1 MRYVGFVVAA
11 ALGIAGPLTAQQHQH
26 TEGMRHSNTDS
37 AFAAVQSRGKDVM
50 GVDQYT
56 SRHVFESRPDGGR
69 IELQRQEDDS
79 ADVAQIRR
87 HLGEIVE
94 QFRRGDFSAPF
105 AVHAQQ
111 VPGTRVMAASSDR
124 IRYTVRPLPRG
135 GEIVI
140 SSRDAGAIAAVHEF
154 LAFQRSDHRVERER

>member
-56 SRHVFESRPDGGR
+56 SQHVFESRPDGGR

-79 ADVAQIRR
+79 AGVAQIRR

-105 AVHAQQ
+105 AVHAQE
-111 VPGTRVMAASSDR
+111 VPGARVMAAKADR
-124 IRYTVRPLPRG
+124 IRYTVRSLPRG
-135 GEIVI
+135 GEVVI
-140 SSRDAGAIAAVHEF
+140 TSHDADAIAAVHEF
-154 LAFQRSDHRVERER
+154 LAFQRSDHRADGN

>member
-1 MRYVGFVVAA
+1 MRSIGFVVAA
-11 ALGIAGPLTAQQHQH
+11 ALGIAGPLAAQQHQH
-26 TEGMRHSNTDS
+26 TEGMRHGNTDS

-56 SRHVFESRPDGGR
+56 SQHVFESRPDGGR
-69 IELQRQEDDS
+69 IELQRLEDDS
-79 ADVAQIRR
+79 AGVAQIRR

-94 QFRRGDFSAPF
+94 QFRRGEFSAPF
-105 AVHAQQ
+105 AVHAQE
-111 VPGTRVMAASSDR
+111 VPGTPVMAAKRDR

-140 SSRDAGAIAAVHEF
+140 TSRDADAIAAVHEF
-154 LAFQRSDHRVERER
+154 LAFQRMDHRAGSER